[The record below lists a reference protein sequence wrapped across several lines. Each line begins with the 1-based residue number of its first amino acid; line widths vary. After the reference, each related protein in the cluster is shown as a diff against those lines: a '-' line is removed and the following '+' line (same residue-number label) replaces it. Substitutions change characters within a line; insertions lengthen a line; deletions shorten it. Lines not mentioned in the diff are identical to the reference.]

1 MEKETNNTLVFL
13 NVFINNK
20 DPITSVYRKKTYTG
34 LLTNFLSLI
43 SFSYKLDL
51 IRTLID
57 RTYNINSTLLGFS
70 KEVKKLS
77 NIFKKNQLLEGITNP
92 VLNKYLD
99 ALACPLLFLLILNH
113 LMVSVPFTLSCH
125 TLYCLLSRKASCAL

>member
-20 DPITSVYRKKTYTG
+20 DPITSVYRKKTNTG

-77 NIFKKNQLLEGITNP
+77 NIFKKNQLLEGIINP

-99 ALACPLLFLLILNH
+99 ALACPLLFL
-113 LMVSVPFTLSCH
+113 
-125 TLYCLLSRKASCAL
+125 